1 MLLNLSLAAL
11 VPLLTT
17 LTLAQSDG
25 PKAEAR
31 RAYDRGVTEYNLG
44 RFDRAIAEFERAYE
58 LDPAPMLLYN
68 LAQAE
73 RRKGNLRRAVFL
85 YERFV
90 TQAPTAE
97 NASNARRHIQELT
110 AAIRAE
116 EAKPA
121 ATVEPPAPPVPVSE
135 PEDAPSLE
143 APQIDRQARVPAV
156 VAIPP
161 APAPRLMVG
170 VEIGLSR
177 LDFGREDLR
186 QALAVPIGVTGQY
199 RFRVGST
206 TMAAGLAVT
215 GSRFHET
222 DRAEARRALHL
233 FGVLASFGVGWSLGD
248 RFMLGPELAAGM
260 MWWSGLES
268 GTRFTVDGAGS
279 SGGPVPLPTLRLGVP
294 VEVAVSRTVL
304 LAIHPTVAI
313 ARPGSGLRAS
323 IDRVIQLGISAG
335 AGVRF

>member
-1 MLLNLSLAAL
+1 MFLNLSLAAL
-11 VPLLTT
+11 VPLLMT

-73 RRKGNLRRAVFL
+73 RRAGNLRRAVFL

-97 NASNARRHIQELT
+97 NAGNARRHIQELS

-116 EAKPA
+116 EAKPP
-121 ATVEPPAPPVPVSE
+121 ATGEPPPPPVPAAE
-135 PEDAPSLE
+135 PEGAPSLE
-143 APQIDRQARVPAV
+143 LPQIDRRAQLPAA
-156 VAIPP
+156 VAASP
-161 APAPRLMVG
+161 APARLMVG
-170 VEIGLSR
+170 AEIGLSR
-177 LDFGREDLR
+177 LDFGRDDLR
-186 QALAVPIGVTGQY
+186 HALVVPIGVTGQY
-199 RFRVGST
+199 RFRTGST
-206 TMAAGLAVT
+206 TLAAGLAVT

-222 DRAEARRALHL
+222 DRADVRRALHL
-233 FGVLASFGVGWSLGD
+233 FGVLASLGVGWSLGE
-248 RFMLGPELAAGM
+248 RFTLGPEVAAGM
-260 MWWSGLES
+260 MWWTGLAS

-279 SGGPVPLPTLRLGVP
+279 SGGPVPLPALRIGLP
-294 VEVAVSRTVL
+294 MELAVSHATL
-304 LAIHPTVAI
+304 LAIHPTLAI

-323 IDRVIQLGISAG
+323 IERVIQLGVSAG